1 MKSRN
6 VGEGETAVQ
15 EGPPDTGIRYEFRE
29 RVTYCHTNAEGH
41 VSPDEYARLFGMV
54 RELFGMD
61 YIPRFKEEAGRLYI
75 LKTRNAAYDYRRDFF
90 FGDVMNIRMAV
101 VEIAGASFT
110 LEAEFVNDQTGE
122 VHTVGRQEIVYAD
135 MTGRPRRLSP
145 ELRGVLNSLLVAKGA

>member
-1 MKSRN
+1 MESKDA
-6 VGEGETAVQ
+6 GKEQAAAAV
-15 EGPPDTGIRYEFRE
+15 EGPSPKGMKYEYRE

-54 RELFGMD
+54 RELFGLD
-61 YIPRFKEEAGRLYI
+61 YIPRFKAEAGRLYI

-90 FGDVMNIRMAV
+90 FGDEMTIRMAV

-110 LEAEFVNDQTGE
+110 LEAEFINDLTGE

-145 ELRGVLNSLLVAKGA
+145 ELREVLNNLLVA

>member
-1 MKSRN
+1 MKSRDAIREEAAAA
-6 VGEGETAVQ
+6 GEASQKGR
-15 EGPPDTGIRYEFRE
+15 RYEYRE

-54 RELFGMD
+54 RELFGLD

-75 LKTRNAAYDYRRDFF
+75 LKTRNASYDYRRDFF
-90 FGDVMNIRMAV
+90 FGDVITVCMAV

-110 LEAEFVNDQTGE
+110 LEAEFVNDATGE

-145 ELRGVLNSLLVAKGA
+145 ELREVLTGLLVA